1 MAESSQVMVKRPSL
15 AVTPELISKVR
26 DEAAFEVAL
35 GVAVALGVL
44 VGRGV
49 GVAVGFGVFVGLGV
63 GLAVGL
69 GVGVAVT
76 RTVGVAGAWTVR
88 GQYRPSAQ
96 PIDRS
101 VAAAPGR

>member
-15 AVTPELISKVR
+15 AVTLELISKVR
-26 DEAAFEVAL
+26 DEVALEVAL
-35 GVAVALGVL
+35 GIAVALGVL

-49 GVAVGFGVFVGLGV
+49 GVAVGFGVF
-63 GLAVGL
+63 VGL